1 VVEFISAEHTPRN
14 LLIRAVKL
22 PPSAKA
28 SAGAQ
33 SLASRQSQ
41 ARQLLLEYEE
51 MKLFWGGV
59 TPHLEVLLEGELREL
74 RQQMELTRGEV
85 E

>member
-1 VVEFISAEHTPRN
+1 MVEFISAEHTPRN

-28 SAGAQ
+28 SAAG
-33 SLASRQSQ
+33 SLAARQAQ

-51 MKLFWGGV
+51 MKAFWGGV
-59 TPHLEVLLEGELREL
+59 TPRLEVLLEGELREL
-74 RQQMELTRGEV
+74 REQMGLMHGEV